1 MSSPPQTQKSSTGLR
16 VVFATAE
23 FAPLVQTGGLGD
35 AVAGLARAL
44 AHRGHEV
51 RCLLPGH
58 AGVLS
63 RSDLPAL
70 REVAPVRL
78 WLPGGEVRGRWLAGA
93 LGAVEL
99 EILDLPALF
108 GAQAPYGGPDEAL
121 RFIAFARATG
131 LRCAE
136 LAPDVL
142 VAHDWHA
149 ALSICVLRTLFDTG
163 RRRAVG
169 TVQVVHNGAHAG
181 RFPAGAMAATG
192 LPQELFAPDGLE
204 FHGDLCLLKG
214 GLGWADRIVAVSPSY
229 ADELRR
235 PEFGGGLDGLYR
247 YRGHR
252 LVGIANG
259 IDTDRYDP
267 ARDALLPARFDADH
281 PQRRAECRKAML
293 DELGLEPPPRGR
305 LLTAVGRLA
314 DQKGWDV
321 IVEAL
326 PALVEAGAS
335 IAMLGDGDPAIA
347 ERLERA
353 VAVSPGRVVFR
364 RGWDDAMARRLYAGS
379 DCVLVPSRYEPCGL
393 VQLLAQR
400 YGALPIAHAVGGLR
414 DTIEDGH
421 TGVLFSPLS
430 AKSLVA
436 AVDRAVE
443 LIRRRGHLALTRN
456 LLATDVSWA
465 DPASRWSTLLEEV
478 AHEAAAR
485 I

>member
-214 GLGWADRIVAVSPSY
+214 GLGWADRIVAVSP
-229 ADELRR
+229 
-235 PEFGGGLDGLYR
+235 
-247 YRGHR
+247 
-252 LVGIANG
+252 
-259 IDTDRYDP
+259 
-267 ARDALLPARFDADH
+267 
-281 PQRRAECRKAML
+281 
-293 DELGLEPPPRGR
+293 
-305 LLTAVGRLA
+305 
-314 DQKGWDV
+314 
-321 IVEAL
+321 
-326 PALVEAGAS
+326 
-335 IAMLGDGDPAIA
+335 
-347 ERLERA
+347 
-353 VAVSPGRVVFR
+353 GRVVFR